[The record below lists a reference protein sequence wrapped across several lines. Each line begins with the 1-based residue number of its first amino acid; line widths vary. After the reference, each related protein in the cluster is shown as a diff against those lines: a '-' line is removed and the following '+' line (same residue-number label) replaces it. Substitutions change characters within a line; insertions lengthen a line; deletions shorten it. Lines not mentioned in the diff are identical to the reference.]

1 MVDVVADGAEHV
13 TVGDCRRCRCH
24 QNRLIIELARHLA
37 NDFIPYLLVITIFHW
52 LSAPSTDPA
61 VRYRWDA
68 SEC

>member
-37 NDFIPYLLVITIFHW
+37 NGSIPYLQICNARCEFRPNT
-52 LSAPSTDPA
+52 SNTS
-61 VRYRWDA
+61 
-68 SEC
+68 S

>member
-37 NDFIPYLLVITIFHW
+37 NGSIPYLQICNAYCEFRLATPA
-52 LSAPSTDPA
+52 APCPS
-61 VRYRWDA
+61 
-68 SEC
+68 